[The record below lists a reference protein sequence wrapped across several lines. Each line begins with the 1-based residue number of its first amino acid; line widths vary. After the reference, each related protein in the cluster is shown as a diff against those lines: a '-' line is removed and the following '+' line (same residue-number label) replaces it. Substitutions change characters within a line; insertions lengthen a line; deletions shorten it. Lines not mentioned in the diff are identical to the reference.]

1 MAAISLKLDVLR
13 TFVKTSRMIGSGPSH
28 SANVPDSCIMFTSGN
43 CENRRDGGMSSLN
56 LLLNSSANLKRL
68 LKISVKFFKDTYSNC
83 SPYLMKE
90 NSPAN

>member
-28 SANVPDSCIMFTSGN
+28 SANVPDSCIMFTSGS
-43 CENRRDGGMSSLN
+43 CKNRGGGGMSSLK

-68 LKISVKFFKDTYSNC
+68 LKISVIFLRIPIATTVRI
-83 SPYLMKE
+83 
-90 NSPAN
+90 